1 MWAPGKW
8 CWIIPWSS
16 IRALFRSSW
25 HFQETCRKHQSHQ
38 AKKWHEIVDQICI
51 KHFWQGVAPLSRI
64 HRQSIL
70 HFFQWPMTHTAP
82 PEHPLAYLP
91 PPRHAW
97 RKLFSEH
104 GKCFSY
110 TWAHYAWSISKSFVL
125 DQHIDIPIFSPQ
137 GGTHRPEDTL
147 RFFSYVPS
155 KKRFENILITL
166 AFQGASPW
174 LRNARSGSTSAGL
187 VVKLRSSPANSS
199 TSWEVIGWCKWHE
212 KHRIYRSNL
221 CVYIYK
227 SNIMHTPNILYKS
240 CVETYYDHIMY
251 NLWHSKKHIVIQPY
265 WKPYDTHTNWECG
278 FSHSFLTAS
287 MPGTLNLCP

>member
-1 MWAPGKW
+1 M
-8 CWIIPWSS
+8 IPWSS

-38 AKKWHEIVDQICI
+38 AKKWHEIADQICI
-51 KHFWQGVAPLSRI
+51 KHFWKRCCTSFPASTGKAYSIFSNGPWPTQLLRNTHLHICHHLAMPGGSSFRSMGNVSRT
-64 HRQSIL
+64 RL
-70 HFFQWPMTHTAP
+70 W
-82 PEHPLAYLP
+82 LP
-91 PPRHAW
+91 
-97 RKLFSEH
+97 K
-104 GKCFSY
+104 G
-110 TWAHYAWSISKSFVL
+110 AHYAWGISKSFVL

-147 RFFSYVPS
+147 RLFSYVPS
-155 KKRFENILITL
+155 KKRNENILITI

-221 CVYIYK
+221 YIY
-227 SNIMHTPNILYKS
+227 IYQT
-240 CVETYYDHIMY
+240 
-251 NLWHSKKHIVIQPY
+251 
-265 WKPYDTHTNWECG
+265 
-278 FSHSFLTAS
+278 
-287 MPGTLNLCP
+287 